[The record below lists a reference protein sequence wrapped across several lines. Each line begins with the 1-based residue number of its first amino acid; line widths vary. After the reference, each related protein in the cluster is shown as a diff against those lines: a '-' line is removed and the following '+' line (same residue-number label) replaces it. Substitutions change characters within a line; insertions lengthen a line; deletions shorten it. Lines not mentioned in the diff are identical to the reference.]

1 MASLAEAAGLSA
13 WTAGGNVGIIETAIA
28 PPAIERAYC
37 ERDWSGDCRGY
48 AIMLW
53 LLRVMGLLIAATL
66 ACAAAPT
73 ARAEPP
79 PADACGRATFRVII
93 DVGHTAKVPGA
104 ISARGVPEFVF
115 NLNLAER
122 IEQQLLADGFRRSV
136 LLITKGPARKGLV
149 ERVKRAN
156 ALGADLFLSIHHEFR
171 ASQVQR
177 KMGVRGQAA

>member
-13 WTAGGNVGIIETAIA
+13 WTAGGNVGTIETAIA
-28 PPAIERAYC
+28 SPAIERAYC
-37 ERDWSGDCRGY
+37 ERDWPGDCRGY

-66 ACAAAPT
+66 ACAAAHT

-104 ISARGVPEFVF
+104 TLRTIAGADHGVPLGWSDE
-115 NLNLAER
+115 LNAS
-122 IEQQLLADGFRRSV
+122 AVGFIRAARR
-136 LLITKGPARKGLV
+136 
-149 ERVKRAN
+149 
-156 ALGADLFLSIHHEFR
+156 
-171 ASQVQR
+171 
-177 KMGVRGQAA
+177 